1 MNSNDQTVRLYYDDC
16 YARQFRARIVSES
29 SDGNTV
35 YLDRTAF
42 YPASGGQPS
51 DRGRLGG
58 SQVLD
63 VRDENGRI
71 AHLLDVPLGETG
83 VIGDVDW
90 VHRFDHMQ
98 QHTGQHLLSAV
109 WSELFGISTISFHM
123 GAETSTVDL
132 HSSSVSPAQMESV
145 EARANELIAENRP
158 VRIDYQESE
167 QAEGLRKASGRTGM
181 LRIVSIDGLDRS
193 ACGGTHVRATGEI
206 GCILLRGT
214 DKVRGNTRLEF
225 LCGARAIRRAR
236 RDFETV
242 SAVARTFSAAIDDTP
257 ELVEA
262 QREKV
267 QESEKQRRKLSA
279 ELASFRGVDLYRTTA
294 AGAGRLRL
302 HVNILGTGALDE
314 VIKAE
319 AQGFVSGQDAAYLA
333 ICGNPPS
340 VLLAVSSGGGLHAGN
355 LLKQTLSEV
364 GGQGGGAANLA
375 QGRIPAEVSAADFA
389 HRVRA
394 KLIGV

>member
-1 MNSNDQTVRLYYDDC
+1 M
-16 YARQFRARIVSES
+16 
-29 SDGNTV
+29 

-51 DRGRLGG
+51 DRGRLGE

-63 VRDENGRI
+63 VRDEDGRI
-71 AHLLDVPLGETG
+71 AHLLDVPLSETE

-132 HSSSVSPAQMESV
+132 NFSSVSPAQMESV
-145 EARANELIAENRP
+145 EARANELIAESRP
-158 VRIDYQESE
+158 VRIDYQEAE
-167 QAEGLRKASGRTGM
+167 QAEGLRKASGRTGT

-242 SAVARTFSAAIDDTP
+242 SAVARTFSAAIDVTP

-262 QREKV
+262 QREKL
-267 QESEKQRRKLSA
+267 QESDKQRRKLSA

-294 AGAGRLRL
+294 AGSGRLRL

-333 ICGNPPS
+333 ICENPPS
-340 VLLAVSSGGGLHAGN
+340 VLLAVSAGGGLHAGN

-375 QGRIPAEVSAADFA
+375 QGRIPAEVSAADFVN
-389 HRVRA
+389 RVRA